1 MTDTLPADQRLLLD
15 DVLSRLGK
23 VEESAGLLRFM
34 AEILKTLL
42 RRQGDLQFLAV
53 IQDAFA
59 AGLTGLTFPEQKEL
73 AAEVIQVV
81 ITKRPEI
88 ALAWQKIHGQPPRQ
102 ASIPAEAAAPVKAQA
117 PVSPAPVP
125 QRRAADLPMEMPP
138 PLPPEADEYAF
149 GHAEAFVA
157 SQLGDAL
164 DNRLALMRVPL
175 PAIPSVAWCLDQPFF
190 LFVPGFA
197 AIAKAFITGPI
208 LRRCRDGLEKRVLSR
223 VDHEVL
229 TRPERQT
236 EFWNEARE
244 QVWKVID
251 ESLTKL
257 ATHHKAAEAKQAA
270 IARTG
275 NEGKEGFRVVEMPV
289 TRPRTYN
296 ILGVEFAL
304 GQITTTKRVKVK
316 VPPPYKMEPEEIE
329 AMDLIREF
337 RNGAAQAGLK
347 LPDAADF
354 QFLRTLLNFNPR
366 LFAQS
371 RDELIG
377 LAAHEDTTSAF
388 LTERLKAAD
397 KSFTNHLT
405 DVLVMMMF
413 TRCGDT
419 SFRLAQFHAACVGSA
434 RDKSAMVAKRPFI
447 PAELARRPHELA
459 LQLRE
464 ALRRRLHLDA
474 VLGSVERLLDCYKV
488 MSRNLFG
495 AELDEARGVI
505 TAFPMVFAAD
515 AEVAT
520 YTTIAKLVLATI
532 TGEQPDR
539 SICLMRVGQAYDRIG
554 RKAAATA

>member
-1 MTDTLPADQRLLLD
+1 MNATLPPDQRLLLD
-15 DVLSRLGK
+15 DILFRLGK
-23 VEESAGLLRFM
+23 VEDSPGLLRFM
-34 AEILKTLL
+34 AEMLKTLL
-42 RRQGDLQFLAV
+42 RRQGDAQFLAV

-59 AGLTGLTFPEQKEL
+59 AGLAGLGFPEQKEL

-102 ASIPAEAAAPVKAQA
+102 PAQAAAPAQA
-117 PVSPAPVP
+117 P

-138 PLPPEADEYAF
+138 PLPPEADEYVF
-149 GHAEAFVA
+149 SHAEAFVA
-157 SQLGDAL
+157 AQLGDAL
-164 DNRLALMRVPL
+164 DKRLALMRVPL

-190 LFVPGFA
+190 LFVPDFA
-197 AIAKAFITGPI
+197 AIAKAFITGTI

-223 VDHEVL
+223 IDHEVL
-229 TRPERQT
+229 TRPDRQA
-236 EFWNEARE
+236 EFWTEARE
-244 QVWKVID
+244 LVWKVVD
-251 ESLTKL
+251 EALTKL

-270 IARTG
+270 AVRAG
-275 NEGKEGFRVVEMPV
+275 GEGKEGFKMVAMPV
-289 TRPRTYN
+289 TRPRSYN

-304 GQITTTKRVKVK
+304 GKVTTTKQVKVK
-316 VPPPYKMEPEEIE
+316 VPPPYKLEPDEIE
-329 AMDLIREF
+329 ALDLIRQF
-337 RNGAAQAGLK
+337 RNGAAQAGLN
-347 LPDAADF
+347 LPEAADF
-354 QFLRTLLNFNPR
+354 QFLRTLLNFNTR

-377 LAAHEDTTSAF
+377 LAAHEDTTSGF
-388 LTERLKAAD
+388 LAERLKAAD
-397 KSFTNHLT
+397 KTFTNFLT

-419 SFRLAQFHAACVGSA
+419 SFRLAQFHAVCVGSA
-434 RDKSAMVAKRPFI
+434 RDKSAMLAKRPFI

-459 LQLRE
+459 VQLRE
-464 ALRRRLHLDA
+464 ALRRRLHMDA

-488 MSRNLFG
+488 MGRNLFG
-495 AELDEARGVI
+495 HELDEARAVV
-505 TAFPMVFAAD
+505 TAFPMVFASDPEA
-515 AEVAT
+515 AT
-520 YTTIAKLVLATI
+520 YTAVAKLVLATI

>member
-1 MTDTLPADQRLLLD
+1 MANDLPADQRLLLD

-23 VEESAGLLRFM
+23 VEDSPGLLRFM

-42 RRQGDLQFLAV
+42 RRQGDAQFLAV

-73 AAEVIQVV
+73 ASEVIQVV

-102 ASIPAEAAAPVKAQA
+102 PPAPAQAPAAAAAAP
-117 PVSPAPVP
+117 P

-149 GHAEAFVA
+149 SPAEAFVA
-157 SQLGDAL
+157 GQLGDAL
-164 DNRLALMRVPL
+164 DKRLALMRVPL

-190 LFVPGFA
+190 LFVPTFA
-197 AIAKAFITGPI
+197 VIAKAFITGPI

-223 VDHEVL
+223 IDHEVL
-229 TRPERQT
+229 TKPDRQA

-244 QVWKVID
+244 LVWKVVD

-257 ATHHKAAEAKQAA
+257 ATHHKAAETKQAA

-275 NEGKEGFRVVEMPV
+275 NEGKEGFKVVEMPV

-304 GQITTTKRVKVK
+304 GQVTTTKRVKVK
-316 VPPPYKMEPEEIE
+316 VPPPYKLEPEEVQ
-329 AMDLIREF
+329 AMDLIQEF

-377 LAAHEDTTSAF
+377 LAAHEDTTSGF

-495 AELDEARGVI
+495 PELDEARGVI
-505 TAFPMVFAAD
+505 TAFPMIFAAD

-520 YTTIAKLVLATI
+520 YTTIAKLVLATV

-554 RKAAATA
+554 RKSAATA